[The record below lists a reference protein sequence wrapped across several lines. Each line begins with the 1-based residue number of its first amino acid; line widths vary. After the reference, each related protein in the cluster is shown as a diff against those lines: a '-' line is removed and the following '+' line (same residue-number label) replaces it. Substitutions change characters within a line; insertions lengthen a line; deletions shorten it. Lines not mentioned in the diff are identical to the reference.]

1 MQELLVLLKRLLVRF
16 YMQRLCVSGVCVWVG
31 VCRCDTHHYGVLHFD
46 DGTVEDG
53 RGHRGDLEHFALPA
67 LAPPLRQ
74 RVPPEI
80 GHQLLDLLALP
91 LGKEGLVLV
100 QGSLG
105 HHDAGRAVLHLGED
119 LYRLALE
126 KRETRSAHSTEREG
140 G

>member
-1 MQELLVLLKRLLVRF
+1 MCGR
-16 YMQRLCVSGVCVWVG
+16 
-31 VCRCDTHHYGVLHFD
+31 DTHHYGVLHFD

-80 GHQLLDLLALP
+80 GHQLLNLLALP
-91 LGKEGLVLV
+91 LSEEGLVLV